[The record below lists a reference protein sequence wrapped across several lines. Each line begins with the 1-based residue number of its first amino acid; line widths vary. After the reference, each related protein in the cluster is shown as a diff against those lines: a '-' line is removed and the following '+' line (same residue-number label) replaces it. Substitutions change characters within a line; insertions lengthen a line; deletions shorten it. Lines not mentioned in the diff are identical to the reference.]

1 MKLLVDTHLL
11 LWAASKPSSLPG
23 AARDLLSDAGKQPY
37 FSVACMWE
45 IVIKGALGRPD
56 FVVDASRLRR
66 GLLDHGYL
74 ELPIEGPHALAVAS
88 LPGLHR
94 DPFDRIQI
102 AQARIEGMLFLTSD
116 ATLANYGDPVRV
128 V

>member
-1 MKLLVDTHLL
+1 MRLLVDTHLL

-37 FSVACMWE
+37 FSVACIWE

-74 ELPIEGPHALAVAS
+74 ELRIEGPHALAVAT
-88 LPGLHR
+88 LPPFHR

-116 ATLANYGDPVRV
+116 ATLASYGDPVRV

>member
-11 LWAASKPSSLPG
+11 LWAASQPSRLPA
-23 AARDLLSDAGKQPY
+23 AARALLGDAGNQPY
-37 FSVACMWE
+37 FSAACLWE

-56 FVVDASRLRR
+56 FVVDANRLRR
-66 GLLDHGYL
+66 GLVDNGYL
-74 ELPIEGPHALAVAS
+74 ELPIEGPHTLAVAS
-88 LPGLHR
+88 LPELHR

-102 AQARIEGMLFLTSD
+102 AQARVEGMLFLTSD
-116 ATLANYGDPVRV
+116 ATLAKYGDPVRV